1 MSRPLRQ
8 GTDRDELIYR
18 SYVRHGYAMK
28 EIADYLVVHY
38 VSVSRSIKRYEAKR
52 KK

>member
-1 MSRPLRQ
+1 
-8 GTDRDELIYR
+8 
-18 SYVRHGYAMK
+18 MK
-28 EIADYLVVHY
+28 KMADYLNVHY